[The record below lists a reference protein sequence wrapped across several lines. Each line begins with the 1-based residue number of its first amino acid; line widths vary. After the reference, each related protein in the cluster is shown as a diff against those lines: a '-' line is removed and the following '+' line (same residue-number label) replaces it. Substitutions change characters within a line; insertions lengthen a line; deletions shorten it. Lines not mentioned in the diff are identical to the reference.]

1 MVEGAVEVA
10 TVAELVQGAVV
21 ETHLVAVDLVE
32 EFVTSG
38 VTRDHVDL
46 DTIASLLMSVRVNKV
61 SV

>member
-1 MVEGAVEVA
+1 M
-10 TVAELVQGAVV
+10 AELVQGAVV